1 LFFVLSV
8 IFCAKG
14 MKKIMKK
21 IFLGGLILIAVLF
34 LALAFW
40 VEFVAC
46 PFPDYRVN
54 IDHPID
60 RLEIWKITDDEK
72 ELIRTVESP
81 AKIGKYI
88 RKYRWENV
96 NAICCMED
104 TRYIF
109 EEYASGESVGS
120 SYYAQPFARYNNLGF
135 TLYQLWLIL
144 GL

>member
-88 RKYRWENV
+88 RKDR
-96 NAICCMED
+96 
-104 TRYIF
+104 
-109 EEYASGESVGS
+109 
-120 SYYAQPFARYNNLGF
+120 
-135 TLYQLWLIL
+135 
-144 GL
+144 